1 MAHEV
6 QIAAERVLRY
16 PQPNGELG
24 EDVVGACGVGSARRV
39 TWEEFFQARSFVWC
53 PLARIYSHEM
63 APPKGASSDRCV
75 PHTQT
80 QATRSAA
87 PPVSEAV

>member
-24 EDVVGACGVGSARRV
+24 EDVVGA
-39 TWEEFFQARSFVWC
+39 
-53 PLARIYSHEM
+53 
-63 APPKGASSDRCV
+63 
-75 PHTQT
+75 
-80 QATRSAA
+80 
-87 PPVSEAV
+87 